1 MKQYIEKCLGGEH
14 LTVDEASAAVE
25 TIMSGQATDAQIAGL
40 LIALRAKG
48 ETIDELFGFARVMR
62 EKAIHVHVDD
72 EDAIDIVGTGG
83 DGLGTFNISTVTSFV
98 VAGAGVTVAKH
109 GNRSVSSQSG
119 SADVLTALGVNV
131 QLSPEK
137 VQECINT
144 VGLGFMFAPL
154 FHPAMKA
161 VAKPR
166 TELGVRTI
174 FNLLGP
180 LTNPARVKRALIGTF
195 SPTFAAKLAGVLSRS
210 QMKRAFVVQSDDGMD
225 EIALSA
231 ETNVFEIV
239 GDFEPTRTKLSP
251 ESFGFD
257 RLPLATIRGGT
268 KEVNAAITL
277 HVLNNERGA
286 QRDIVVLNAAAAI
299 YVSGK
304 AKQLYE
310 GKEMAIEAIDSGKAL
325 DKLSRLIEFTNHV

>member
-1 MKQYIEKCLGGEH
+1 MKQYIEKCLAGQH

-83 DGLGTFNISTVTSFV
+83 DGLGTFNISTVAAFV
-98 VAGAGVTVAKH
+98 AAGAGATVAKH
-109 GNRSVSSQSG
+109 GNRSVSSKSG

-131 QLSPEK
+131 QLAPEK

-144 VGLGFMFAPL
+144 VRLGFMFAPL

-180 LTNPARVKRALIGTF
+180 LTNPAQVQRALIGTF
-195 SPTFAAKLAGVLSRS
+195 SPTVAAKLAGVLSRS

-231 ETNVFEIV
+231 ETNVFEVI
-239 GDFEPTRTKLSP
+239 GDFEPTRTRLSP
-251 ESFGFD
+251 ERFGFD
-257 RLPLATIRGGT
+257 RLPLTEIRGGT
-268 KEVNAAITL
+268 KEENAAITL
-277 HVLNNERGA
+277 RVLNKEEGPH
-286 QRDIVVLNAAAAI
+286 RDVVVMNAAAAM

-304 AKQLYE
+304 ARHLD
-310 GKEMAIEAIDSGKAL
+310 EAKAMSVESIDSGKAL
-325 DKLSRLIEFTNHV
+325 GKLKQLVEFTNTA